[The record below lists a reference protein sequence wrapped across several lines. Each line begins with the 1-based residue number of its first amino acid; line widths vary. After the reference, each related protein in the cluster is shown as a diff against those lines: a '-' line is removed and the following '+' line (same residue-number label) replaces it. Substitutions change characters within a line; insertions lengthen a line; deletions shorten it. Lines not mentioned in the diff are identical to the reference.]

1 MIRPLLLP
9 GKYEEHLIGG
19 NYLKVKVSGITYPLD
34 IEGVETAEQFVAYC
48 ARVSNP
54 EGQVN
59 NLTADKLIRYL
70 IKNKH
75 WSPLEMVSITM
86 EVETTRDIGRQV
98 LRHRSFSFQEFS
110 QRYASVEAIG
120 EDILVYREARL
131 QDLKNRQ
138 NSHTTDDE
146 EIHRLWKDMQNKVG
160 EQAITAYKQALEMG
174 VAKEQ
179 ARCLLPEGM
188 TPTRMYM
195 AGTLRSWVHYC
206 DLRCGNG
213 TQFEHKEVAD
223 AAFEELGKYF
233 PNVIKAIS
241 DARDS

>member
-1 MIRPLLLP
+1 MKVVLNAISHP
-9 GKYEEHLIGG
+9 IG
-19 NYLKVKVSGITYPLD
+19 
-34 IEGVETAEQFVAYC
+34 IEGVENAEQFIAYA

-75 WSPLEMVSITM
+75 WSPLEMVSVTM
-86 EVETTRDIGRQV
+86 EIETTRDIGRQV

-110 QRYASVEAIG
+110 QRYASVEAID
-120 EDILVYREARL
+120 ESFLVYREARL

-138 NSHTTDDE
+138 NSVNTDDE
-146 EIHRLWKDMQNKVG
+146 EIHRLWQDLQNKVG
-160 EQAITAYKQALEMG
+160 EQAMSAYKEALHMG

-179 ARCLLPEGM
+179 ARCVLPEGM

-195 AGTLRSWVHYC
+195 AGTLRSWIHYC

-213 TQFEHKEVAD
+213 TQYEHKEVAD
-223 AAFEELGKYF
+223 AAFVELGKYF
-233 PNVIKAIS
+233 PNVVKAIS

>member
-1 MIRPLLLP
+1 M
-9 GKYEEHLIGG
+9 
-19 NYLKVKVSGITYPLD
+19 KVKLNAISHPVG
-34 IEGVETAEQFVAYC
+34 IEGVENAEQFIAYA

-75 WSPLEMVSITM
+75 WSPLEMVSVTM
-86 EVETTRDIGRQV
+86 EIETTRDIGRQV

-110 QRYASVEAIG
+110 QRYASVEAID
-120 EDILVYREARL
+120 ESFLVYREARL
-131 QDLKNRQ
+131 QDVKNRQ
-138 NSHTTDDE
+138 NSINTDDE
-146 EIHRLWKDMQNKVG
+146 ELHRQWQDLQNKVG
-160 EQAITAYKQALEMG
+160 EQAISAYKTALAMG

-195 AGTLRSWVHYC
+195 AGTLRSWIHYC

-213 TQFEHKEVAD
+213 TQLEHKELAD
-223 AAFEELGKYF
+223 EAFAELGKYF